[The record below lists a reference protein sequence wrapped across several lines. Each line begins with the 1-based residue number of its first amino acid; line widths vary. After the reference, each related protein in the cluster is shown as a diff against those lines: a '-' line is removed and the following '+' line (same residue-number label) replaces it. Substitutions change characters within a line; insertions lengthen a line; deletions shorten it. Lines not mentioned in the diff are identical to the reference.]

1 MIELNGKHNSAKVF
15 IDNVDT
21 GTISQIIE
29 LCNQKFAKDSKI
41 RIMPDCHVGA
51 GCTIGTTMTI
61 TDKIVPNLVGVDIG
75 CGVCCYRLG
84 KIDIDFKEL
93 DKFINE
99 SIPSGFKVNKESQ
112 IEFKQ
117 YLEKLRCLD
126 GLSKSI
132 SFFEKSIGTLGG
144 GNHFIEVN
152 VDFDGEY
159 YLTIHSGSRNLG
171 KQVAE
176 YYQKKAIEYC
186 TEKYKDSED
195 KKPKDAL
202 CYLEGDLMQDYL
214 HDMNIVQVYA
224 TFNRELM
231 VVKIA
236 RHLRLNPFEIDGI
249 ESVHNFIDMK
259 NMILR
264 KGAIP
269 AERGQGVI
277 IPLNMKDGSI
287 IGIGKGNEDWN
298 CSAPHGAGR
307 VLGRGQAKRELDLEH
322 FKDMM
327 KDVYTTSVNE
337 STLDE
342 SPQAYKP
349 MDWIL
354 SNINETVEVL
364 TIIKPV
370 YSFKSN

>member
-1 MIELNGKHNSAKVF
+1 MIELKGKHNSAKVF

-21 GTISQIIE
+21 GTIGQIIE
-29 LCNQKFAKDSKI
+29 LCNQEFAKDSKI

-75 CGVCCYRLG
+75 CGVSCYTLG
-84 KIDIDFKEL
+84 KIAIDFKKL

-99 SIPSGFKVNKESQ
+99 SIPSGFNVNLESQ
-112 IEFKQ
+112 LEFKD

-132 SFFEKSIGTLGG
+132 DFFERSLGTLGG

-152 VDFDGEY
+152 KDDDGAY
-159 YLTIHSGSRNLG
+159 YVTVHSGSRNLG

-186 TEKYKDSED
+186 TEKYKDLDE

-214 HDMNIVQVYA
+214 HDMNIVQIYA
-224 TFNRELM
+224 TFNRQFM
-231 VVKIA
+231 IFKIL
-236 RHLRLNPFEIDGI
+236 RHLGLNPFEVKGI
-249 ESVHNFIDMK
+249 ESVHNFIDIE

-269 AERGQGVI
+269 AEKGQMVI

-307 VLGRGQAKRELDLEH
+307 VLGRGQAKRELDLDY
-322 FKDMM
+322 FRNMM
-327 KDVYTTSVNE
+327 KGIYTTSVNE

-354 SNINETVEVL
+354 SNIKDTVEVA
-364 TIIKPV
+364 TIIEPV